1 MRKKAVPIVF
11 ILVIMIQAGAAKVE
25 PAGPAEAA
33 EDPRIVSS
41 LAEAAP
47 DPQKPL
53 VLVFFSLDCH
63 VCWEELFE
71 MRYFIQEYS
80 IPIDLIGVTMDK
92 NDDLEPFLRKYS
104 FFHPVVSDR
113 QRELYR
119 RFQVRLEPATVILEN
134 GRVLYRESP
143 VEDYS
148 NRKEKVR
155 KCLLEIAARSR
166 F

>member
-1 MRKKAVPIVF
+1 VRKNAASVVLALVSI
-11 ILVIMIQAGAAKVE
+11 ILSGPATAR
-25 PAGPAEAA
+25 PAGGA

-47 DPQKPL
+47 DPLRPA

-71 MRYFIQEYS
+71 MRYFLQKNS

-92 NDDLEPFLRKYS
+92 RGELEPFLRKYA

-113 QRELYR
+113 QRQLYR
-119 RFQVRLEPATVILEN
+119 RFRVRLEPATVIIQN
-134 GRVLYRESP
+134 DRILYHDGP
-143 VEDYS
+143 VEAYFA
-148 NRKEKVR
+148 RKEKVR
-155 KCLLEIAARSR
+155 KCLLEIAAKSP

>member
-1 MRKKAVPIVF
+1 MRKNAVLIVLAF
-11 ILVIMIQAGAAKVE
+11 VIIIPSGPAA
-25 PAGPAEAA
+25 AGPAGGA

-47 DPQKPL
+47 DPLRPI

-71 MRYFIQEYS
+71 MRYFVQKHS

-92 NDDLEPFLRKYS
+92 REELEPFLRKYS

-119 RFQVRLEPATVILEN
+119 RFQVRLEPATVIIEN
-134 GRVLYRESP
+134 GCILYQDGP
-143 VEDYS
+143 VEDYFA
-148 NRKEKVR
+148 RREKAR
-155 KCLLEIAARSR
+155 KCLLEIAAKSP